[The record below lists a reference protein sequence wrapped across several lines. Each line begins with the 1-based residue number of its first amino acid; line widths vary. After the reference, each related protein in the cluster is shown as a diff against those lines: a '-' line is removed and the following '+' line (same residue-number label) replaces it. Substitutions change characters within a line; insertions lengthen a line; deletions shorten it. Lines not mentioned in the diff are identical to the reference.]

1 MAMLNN
7 QRVYVLYY
15 GNIYVSMNLAA
26 IHGICAFFVHLSFD
40 QNVFFYMYIYTLCV
54 FVTV

>member
-26 IHGICAFFVHLSFD
+26 IHGICAFFVYLSFD
-40 QNVFFYMYIYTLCV
+40 QNVFFMYIYIYIHYVCL
-54 FVTV
+54 